1 MHRRDQ
7 PSHSARFRLV
17 GIAAALFA
25 ATATLCLAVSA
36 PANAAKNGF
45 STPKRFAAG
54 IDVNT
59 KPNPAETGL
68 PLYPGATIER
78 ERRNDDKDGVNLNLW
93 FGSYGVRMV
102 VVKLKSEDDPV
113 KVESFYR
120 DALEPYGEVLDCSE
134 PRDKAQ
140 AAAERKAAKRSKTL
154 TCSDT
159 QFNKSSHRDGKFFK
173 AGTRDKQYGFSLQA
187 DGSGSTMQLFHFEK
201 RGGSE

>member
-1 MHRRDQ
+1 MHHYH
-7 PSHSARFRLV
+7 PTTHTARVRTTGL
-17 GIAAALFA
+17 AAALVA
-25 ATATLCLAVSA
+25 ATATLWLAVST
-36 PANAAKNGF
+36 PANAGENGF
-45 STPKRFAAG
+45 STPKRFGAG

-59 KPNPAETGL
+59 KPNPEETGL
-68 PLYPGATIER
+68 PLYPGATVER
-78 ERRNDDKDGVNLNLW
+78 ERRNDDDAVNLNLW
-93 FGSYGVRMV
+93 FGSYGLRVV
-102 VVKLKSEDDPV
+102 VVKLKSGDDAA

-120 DALEPYGEVLDCSE
+120 DALKPYGEVLDCSE
-134 PRDKAQ
+134 PRDKAE

-201 RGGSE
+201 RGGSD